1 MLAKNFSDLAKDIN
15 VQILKAQQIL
25 NRINPKKS
33 MLIRNHIAKNE
44 KKKKVMKANQRETCV
59 AYSGIRI

>member
-1 MLAKNFSDLAKDIN
+1 MAKNFSDLAKDIN

-33 MLIRNHIAKNE
+33 MLIHNHIAKNE
-44 KKKKVMKANQRETCV
+44 KK
-59 AYSGIRI
+59 S